1 MDKVQSNV
9 VGCKLF
15 DYIHFLKIGFC
26 EKIVKYLF
34 IQILEAVNLCHT
46 NRTIHSD
53 IKLEN
58 ILLSNTLGLKLID
71 FGCAKEINENYFRQ
85 YKWSGTI
92 KYSAPEVHY
101 FSETLGYDVIKNDIF
116 SLGIML
122 FTLLF
127 GFYPFAKP
135 NIADS
140 IYKLFIEEEYCT
152 FWAKFEQ
159 TTQCSENF
167 KDLFNR
173 MVCFD
178 PKERINLDQIKNH
191 PWLIED
197 DKDNCFLNREIFE
210 KEFHRRKRIVD
221 EKKKKYYKQ
230 IHIHKK

>member
-34 IQILEAVNLCHT
+34 IQVLEAVNLCHT
-46 NRTIHSD
+46 NGIIHSD

-58 ILLSNTLGLKLID
+58 ILLSNTLELKLID
-71 FGCAKEINENYFRQ
+71 FCCAKEINGNDFRQ
-85 YKWSGTI
+85 YKWS
-92 KYSAPEVHY
+92 PEVHY
-101 FSETLGYDVIKNDIF
+101 SPETLGYDGVKNDIF

-135 NIADS
+135 NIS
-140 IYKLFIEEEYCT
+140 KPISKLFIEEEYCT
-152 FWAKFEQ
+152 FWAKFEN

-167 KDLFNR
+167 KDLFKQWF
-173 MVCFD
+173 VLIL
-178 PKERINLDQIKNH
+178 KKKINLDEIKNH
-191 PWLIED
+191 PWLTED
-197 DKDNCFLNREIFE
+197 DKDNCLLNHEIFE
-210 KEFHRRKRIVD
+210 KEFYRRKRIVD
-221 EKKKKYYKQ
+221 ERKKKKYW
-230 IHIHKK
+230 